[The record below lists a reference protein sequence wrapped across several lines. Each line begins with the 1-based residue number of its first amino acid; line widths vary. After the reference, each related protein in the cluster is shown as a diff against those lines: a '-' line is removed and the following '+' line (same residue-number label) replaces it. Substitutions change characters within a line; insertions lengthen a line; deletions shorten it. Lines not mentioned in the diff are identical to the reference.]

1 MFRKA
6 TTLDVSRRGR
16 RRGRRIAL
24 IAVMAAVGTA
34 VGAGAFAGNAS
45 AYGSFYVS
53 ASAYVWSYSNTLDV
67 TTRASYTDFS
77 CTPSYACDKN
87 VLVEVVLHRGYSKYS
102 PIVGRQYGQT
112 GQYGSSVRNSFR
124 LPNCR
129 YIPRFRSQPYTVEV
143 NAVAPDGTERS
154 TTRMVTQYS
163 CAR

>member
-1 MFRKA
+1 MVRKA
-6 TTLDVSRRGR
+6 PKLDVRWPRTSRR
-16 RRGRRIAL
+16 RRIAL
-24 IAVMAAVGTA
+24 LAAVAVVGAAVGA
-34 VGAGAFAGNAS
+34 AAFPG
-45 AYGSFYVS
+45 S
-53 ASAYVWSYSNTLDV
+53 ASAYSSFYVYASANVWSYSNTLDV

-77 CTPSYACDKN
+77 CSPSYACDKN

-112 GQYGSSVRNSFR
+112 GQYGSSVRSSFR

-129 YIPRFRSQPYTVEV
+129 YIPRFRSQPYTVEI

>member
-6 TTLDVSRRGR
+6 TKLDVRRPGR
-16 RRGRRIAL
+16 RRRRRIAVL
-24 IAVMAAVGTA
+24 TVVVAAI
-34 VGAGAFAGNAS
+34 GAAAFAGSAS
-45 AYGSFYVS
+45 AYASFYVS
-53 ASAYVWSYSNTLDV
+53 TSANVWSYSNTLDV
-67 TTRASYTDFS
+67 NTSARYSDYS
-77 CTPSYACDKN
+77 CTPSYMCDRN

-112 GQYGSSVRNSFR
+112 GQYGSSVRTSFR

-129 YIPRFRSQPYTVEV
+129 YIPRFRSQSYTVEV

-154 TTRMVTQYS
+154 TMRMVTQYS

>member
-1 MFRKA
+1 MFRRA
-6 TTLDVSRRGR
+6 TKLNVRRPGR
-16 RRGRRIAL
+16 RRGWWIAL
-24 IAVMAAVGTA
+24 LTVAAAAVGA
-34 VGAGAFAGNAS
+34 AAFAGNAS
-45 AYGSFYVS
+45 AYSSFYVS
-53 ASAYVWSYSNTLDV
+53 ASAYVWNYSNTLDV
-67 TTRASYTDFS
+67 TTRASYADFS

-112 GQYGSSVRNSFR
+112 GQYGSSVRSSFR

-129 YIPRFRSQPYTVEV
+129 YIPRFRSQAYTVEV